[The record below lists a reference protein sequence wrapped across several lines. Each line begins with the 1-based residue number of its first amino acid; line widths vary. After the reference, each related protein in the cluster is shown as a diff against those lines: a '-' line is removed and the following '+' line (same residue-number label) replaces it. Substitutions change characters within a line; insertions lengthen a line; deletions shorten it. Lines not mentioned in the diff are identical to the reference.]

1 MKTWPRLNGLPADPA
16 ESDVQGKDPAGPTY
30 KTGTGGVYL
39 SKRVNGHHSHDWAE
53 RLYQQKAA
61 QLVLYGRALG
71 LSHAEA
77 EDVLHDTFSSLLG
90 LGDPPNRPEHYLV
103 RSFRNR
109 ALNYRRGWWRRITR
123 EWEARRW
130 FEPGDPVDPREQ
142 ALARALTALPV
153 PQREVIVLRLW
164 HAQSFAAI
172 GELQGISANTAA
184 GRYRYGLERLRRALT
199 ELSHEF
205 DELADAS
212 TPFAATA
219 AAIPPA

>member
-1 MKTWPRLNGLPADPA
+1 MN
-16 ESDVQGKDPAGPTY
+16 SDQA
-30 KTGTGGVYL
+30 
-39 SKRVNGHHSHDWAE
+39 HDWAE
-53 RLYQQKAA
+53 RLYRQKAA

-90 LGDPPNRPEHYLV
+90 LDERPARPEHYLV

-164 HAQSFAAI
+164 HALSFAAI

-184 GRYRYGLERLRRALT
+184 GRYRYGLERLRRTLT
-199 ELSHEF
+199 EVSHEL

-219 AAIPPA
+219 AAVPPA

>member
-1 MKTWPRLNGLPADPA
+1 MNGLPVANA
-16 ESDVQGKDPAGPTY
+16 ESGVQSEGTAQPAY
-30 KTGTGGVYL
+30 KTRVGGVYT
-39 SKRVNGHHSHDWAE
+39 SKRVNSDRSHDWAE
-53 RLYQQKAA
+53 RLYHQKAA

-77 EDVLHDTFSSLLG
+77 EDVLHDTFSALLG
-90 LGDPPNRPEHYLV
+90 LGTQPARPEHYVV

-109 ALNYRRGWWRRITR
+109 ALNYRRRWWRRITR
-123 EWEARRW
+123 ELEARRW

-164 HAQSFAAI
+164 HVLSFAAI

-184 GRYRYGLERLRRALT
+184 GRYRYGLERLRRTLT
-199 ELSHEF
+199 EVSHEF